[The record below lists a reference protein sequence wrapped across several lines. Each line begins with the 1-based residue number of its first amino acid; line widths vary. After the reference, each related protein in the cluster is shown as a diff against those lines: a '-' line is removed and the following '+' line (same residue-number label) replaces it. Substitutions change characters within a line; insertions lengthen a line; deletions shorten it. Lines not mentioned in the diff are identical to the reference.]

1 MLSEKSWLAGKMF
14 TGRFPEDEEDAE
26 AVEDKGAFTDPR
38 VRATSSRPGS

>member
-26 AVEDKGAFTDPR
+26 AVEHKGAFTDPR